1 MLKRI
6 FKYLVSFFY
15 SKKTI
20 QTMQDL
26 KLNQTNGSDLYSQG
40 YLERLK
46 NRTSELLKEQSVSK
60 ITKEDLDI
68 VKSKA
73 SEEIA
78 VAYLDQARKDGD
90 HDYKTW
96 LSDVLKKKYDNPRI
110 DEEYLENYAKY
121 KRYQVYLNSSFSDQD
136 QPTSLNYV
144 QAIFNQTCGNLTE
157 PKNSQNPFFRL
168 YRDGVNKINT
178 PSPMTSNAQSDFYV
192 HSSKIDGHAS
202 YFIFEV
208 DKQTNNLKTI
218 SYCDGNPVAKDRLIS
233 DKQIN
238 GVSTFHVRNDLK
250 FNQEYVNKFI
260 KTNSQDQTQEQF
272 YKEFRTNSLNFL
284 QASVNQADK
293 HNSIATQQS
302 KRGNCGI
309 KSINLL
315 QRFLIDKTSDISSQ
329 DQKNFYKDFKKQ
341 LTLSSLDQVVAI
353 TNKAFE
359 SDYPPFNQNDSDP
372 LKTNALE
379 SLKKYNQK
387 AHDKGDAQAIAIL
400 QKLSSPLQ
408 QLIGAS
414 SSNRFQKMTSLGREM
429 GHAR

>member
-1 MLKRI
+1 MRDLELKP
-6 FKYLVSFFY
+6 
-15 SKKTI
+15 TI
-20 QTMQDL
+20 GADL
-26 KLNQTNGSDLYSQG
+26 SSQG
-40 YLERLK
+40 YLERFK
-46 NRTSELLKEQSVSK
+46 SRTSESLKEQSVFK
-60 ITKEDLDI
+60 ITKKDLNI

-73 SEEIA
+73 DEENA

-110 DEEYLENYAKY
+110 DDKYLENYAKY

-144 QAIFNQTCGNLTE
+144 QAIFNQTCGNLIE
-157 PKNSQNPFFRL
+157 PKTTQNPNPFFRL
-168 YRDGVNKINT
+168 YRDGINKINT

-218 SYCDGNPVAKDRLIS
+218 SYCDGNPITKDRLIS

-250 FNQEYVNKFI
+250 FSQQYVNIFI
-260 KTNSQDQTQEQF
+260 KTNSQDQSQEQF
-272 YKEFRTNSLNFL
+272 YKKFRTNSLNFL
-284 QASVNQADK
+284 QASVDQADK
-293 HNSIATQQS
+293 DNSIATQQS

-329 DQKNFYKDFKKQ
+329 DQKDLYKDFKKQ

-359 SDYPPFNQNDSDP
+359 NDNPPFNQNDSDP
-372 LKTNALE
+372 LKSNTLE

-400 QKLSSPLQ
+400 QKLSSPVQ
-408 QLIGAS
+408 QLIGIS
-414 SSNRFQKMTSLGREM
+414 SSNRFQNMTSLGSGIDR
-429 GHAR
+429 AR